1 MANPTSLHTNNR
13 PAGGGTP
20 IARKGLHEEVA
31 ARLRDMIVEG
41 ELEPGT
47 RVPERE
53 LCLRFGISRTP
64 LREALK
70 ILASEGLIDLQHHR
84 GAVIASLTA
93 EALDDLFQVMGA
105 LEALAGRIACERA
118 SDAAIGDIRTL
129 HERMLGHHARGE
141 LSDYFRL
148 NQRIHEGIVAAAGN
162 LILSQ
167 LYRGL
172 SVRIRRA
179 RYMANLSKA
188 RWDQAVA
195 EHQQILEALTA
206 RDGARLGRLLEEH
219 LRHKLDV
226 VKTVILNQHQGRSD

>member
-1 MANPTSLHTNNR
+1 MGESTFLSSTPLPREDA
-13 PAGGGTP
+13 AP

-41 ELEPGT
+41 VLEPGA

-53 LCLRFGISRTP
+53 LCLRLGISRTP

-70 ILASEGLIDLQHHR
+70 ILASEGLVDLQHHR
-84 GAVIASLTA
+84 GAVVSSLTA
-93 EALDDLFQVMGA
+93 AALDDLFQVMGA
-105 LEALAGRIACERA
+105 LEALAGKAACERA
-118 SDAAIGDIRTL
+118 SDTAIGEIRAL

-162 LILSQ
+162 SVLSQ

-179 RYMANLSKA
+179 RYMANLSKP

-195 EHQQILEALTA
+195 EHQQILETLMA
-206 RDGARLGRLLEEH
+206 RDGVRLGRLLEEH

-226 VKTVILNQHQGRSD
+226 VKAVFLNPR

>member
-1 MANPTSLHTNNR
+1 MGESTFLSSTPLPREDA
-13 PAGGGTP
+13 AP

-41 ELEPGT
+41 VLEPGA

-53 LCLRFGISRTP
+53 LCLRLGISRTP

-70 ILASEGLIDLQHHR
+70 MLASEGLVDLQHHR
-84 GAVIASLTA
+84 GAMVSSLTA
-93 EALDDLFQVMGA
+93 AALDDLFQVMGA
-105 LEALAGRIACERA
+105 LEALAGKAACERA
-118 SDAAIGDIRTL
+118 SDVAVDEIRAL
-129 HERMLGHHARGE
+129 HERMLEHHARGE

-148 NQRIHEGIVAAAGN
+148 NQRIHESIVAAAGN
-162 LILSQ
+162 PMLSQ

-179 RYMANLSKA
+179 RYMANLSKP

-206 RDGARLGRLLEEH
+206 RDSARLGRLLEEH
-219 LRHKLDV
+219 LHHKLDV
-226 VKTVILNQHQGRSD
+226 VKTVILNPR

>member
-1 MANPTSLHTNNR
+1 MNKSNSMPMDTLTATEN
-13 PAGGGTP
+13 TP

-41 ELEPGT
+41 DLEPGA

-53 LCLRFGISRTP
+53 LCVRFGISRTP

-70 ILASEGLIDLQHHR
+70 ILASEGLVDLQHHR
-84 GAVIASLTA
+84 GALVCKLTA

-105 LEALAGRIACERA
+105 LEALAGEIACERA
-118 SDAAIGDIRTL
+118 SDAAISEIREC
-129 HERMLGHHARGE
+129 HERMLGHHARAE

-148 NQRIHEGIVAAAGN
+148 NQQIHESIIAAAGN
-162 LILSQ
+162 PALTQI
-167 LYRGL
+167 YRGL

-188 RWDQAVA
+188 RWDRAVA
-195 EHQQILEALTA
+195 EHEQILKALIA
-206 RDGARLGRLLEEH
+206 RDGANLGRLLRDH
-219 LRHKLDV
+219 LRNKLDAI
-226 VKTVILNQHQGRSD
+226 KTVIANN